1 MDLKNRQIG
10 FNSVVAACS
19 SAGWDLVGD
28 FFLQIHGFPPCVSGR
43 SMATSSICLFQQ
55 HSCDT
60 VGLSAALGP
69 WKVGGRLVDD
79 DMSDMNSSNVNL
91 CRLHWHC
98 YGDR

>member
-28 FFLQIHGFPPCVSGR
+28 VFFSKSMGFLHAFPEGQWQQAQYV
-43 SMATSSICLFQQ
+43 FQQ

-69 WKVGGRLVDD
+69 WKVRGRLVND